1 MVASMALSVKQP
13 RHSPSRGGPPDHY
26 HQFGWLLKADKDSK
40 VDSGHGVIL
49 SPDESS
55 NSWEARAFAEDASSL
70 AAGIW
75 PPRAYPCSFCR
86 REFRSAQAL
95 GGHMNVHRRDRARLR
110 QSSPPPPF
118 RATHNIPLQSSSI
131 IYKSQ
136 HEYSSTG
143 LNPPKIY
150 PNESLS
156 KVNMLPTNLSFSAM
170 SPQSSTASL
179 ADKYPSDMAASFP
192 LRLHLLASEAASTLM
207 LPQAES
213 SDLLSLWPT
222 SALDS
227 VNGCHSTVGAGIKGS
242 AIDISSWSVSSCTS
256 STSTVLSCDVARP
269 SIGATPCRRVSHSA
283 PDIQPE
289 DESPK
294 KKSNVTKNSDFQ
306 PYQIIKLTN
315 SSMNDGISH
324 AHGKQNLGVSN
335 VADESIC
342 IERGREASSAE
353 FIDLELRLG
362 QRAP

>member
-1 MVASMALSVKQP
+1 MAFSVKQP
-13 RHSPSRGGPPDHY
+13 QHSASRGGAPDHRQY
-26 HQFGWLLKADKDSK
+26 PWHLKADKDCKS
-40 VDSGHGVIL
+40 DSGHAMIL

-110 QSSPPPPF
+110 QSSPPHPF
-118 RATHNIPLQSSSI
+118 HATHNIHLQPSTI
-131 IYKSQ
+131 IHKSQ

-143 LNPPKIY
+143 LNPTACSKIY
-150 PNESLS
+150 PNGSFS
-156 KVNMLPTNLSFSAM
+156 KVNVLPTTPSFSAI

-179 ADKYPSDMAASFP
+179 AAKYPSNMAASFP

-213 SDLLSLWPT
+213 SDLLSLWPAST
-222 SALDS
+222 VDS
-227 VNGCHSTVGAGIKGS
+227 GNGCRSTIGAGIKGS
-242 AIDISSWSVSSCTS
+242 TIDISSWSVSSSCSS
-256 STSTVLSCDVARP
+256 STSAVLNCDVAP
-269 SIGATPCRRVSHSA
+269 SMGAITPCRRAGHCA

-315 SSMNDGISH
+315 SSMGDGISH
-324 AHGKQNLGVSN
+324 AHDKQNLGISYV
-335 VADESIC
+335 DESIRILRARQAC
-342 IERGREASSAE
+342 SE
-353 FIDLELRLG
+353 FVDLELRLG
-362 QRAP
+362 QRPP